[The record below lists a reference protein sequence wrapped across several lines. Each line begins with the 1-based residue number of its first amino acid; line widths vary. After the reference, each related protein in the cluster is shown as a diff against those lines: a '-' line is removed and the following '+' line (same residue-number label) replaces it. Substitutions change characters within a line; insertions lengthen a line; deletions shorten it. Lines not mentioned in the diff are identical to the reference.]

1 MLNAVVQSLG
11 TVLEPEDLNKA
22 REAYSLAITQI
33 CFNEAEF
40 AHIQP
45 RTLTTRLAH
54 LVIRLVQKNQAQD
67 AEEISEEA
75 LSVLRLSGLPRV
87 A

>member
-11 TVLEPEDLNKA
+11 TILQPEDLNKA

-45 RTLTTRLAH
+45 RSLTTRLAH
-54 LVIRLVQKNQAQD
+54 LVIRLVQKNAAQD
-67 AEEISEEA
+67 AEDVSEQA
-75 LSVLRLSGLPRV
+75 LSVLRLTGLSRV